1 MNMAFLDRLH
11 KLDIIALLSL
21 MNGYYERKALCKE
34 RGLVIST
41 FFVNNQFFMLEIL
54 RKKWLDEFPKLEL
67 VLDRLE
73 KRDPT
78 FFPPENIHFNFL
90 YYHLL
95 CSKKDRLQEMDKIGP
110 NINYNVVELEVL
122 GKNAT
127 IYFQKLLSGEK

>member
-1 MNMAFLDRLH
+1 MDRLH
-11 KLDIIALLSL
+11 KIDVIALLSL
-21 MNGYYERKALCKE
+21 MNAYYERKVLCKK
-34 RGLVIST
+34 RSLMIST
-41 FFVNNQFFMLEIL
+41 FFVKNQFFVLEIL

-110 NINYNVVELEVL
+110 NINYDVVELEVL
-122 GKNAT
+122 GKKTT
-127 IYFQKLLSGEK
+127 IYFQNLLSGEK